1 MPHGAQRLNAVTHMA
16 APYRMLWPFVLLP
29 FVMTG
34 TLSQPVGVFDS
45 GVGGLSVLR
54 QIRLLLPAE
63 DLLYVADTAWV
74 PYGPRPPEQIR
85 ERSRVITR
93 WLLAQG
99 AKAVVV
105 ACNTATAA
113 AVAGLREEFT
123 LPVIGMEPAVKP
135 AAAATRNGT
144 VGVLATAGTLKSTR
158 FAALLARFAENVEVI
173 SRPSPELVG
182 LVEHG
187 DLDSEHARAVVRT
200 CVAPLLERG
209 VDTLILGCTHFPPL
223 RPLIEAAAGPGVAVI
238 DTGGAVAR
246 QVRRR
251 LAEAGRLRATPP
263 PGRVRILT
271 TGPVKPA
278 LPAIRAIWGEDPVP
292 EVVVL

>member
-1 MPHGAQRLNAVTHMA
+1 MPYAMSFDACHDWMN
-16 APYRMLWPFVLLP
+16 
-29 FVMTG
+29 G

-63 DLLYVADTAWV
+63 DLIYVADTAWV

-85 ERSRVITR
+85 ERSHTITR
-93 WLLAQG
+93 WLFEQG

-113 AVAGLREEFT
+113 AVASLRETFH
-123 LPVIGMEPAVKP
+123 PPIIGMEPAVKP
-135 AAAATRNGT
+135 AAAASRNGL
-144 VGVLATAGTLKSTR
+144 VGVLATAGTLSSTR
-158 FAALLARFAENVEVI
+158 FAALLERFAGNVEVI
-173 SRPSPELVG
+173 SRPSPELVE
-182 LVEHG
+182 LVERG
-187 DLDSEHARAVVRT
+187 DIHSPHARAVVQT
-200 CVAPLLERG
+200 CVAPLLEQG

-223 RPLIEAAAGPGVAVI
+223 RPLIEVVAGPQVAII

-246 QVRRR
+246 QLQRR
-251 LAEAGRLRATPP
+251 LDETGRLRPDNT

-271 TGPVKPA
+271 TGPVEPA
-278 LPAIRAIWGEDPVP
+278 LPAIRAIWGPDPVP
-292 EVVVL
+292 EAVAL

>member
-1 MPHGAQRLNAVTHMA
+1 MN
-16 APYRMLWPFVLLP
+16 
-29 FVMTG
+29 G
-34 TLSQPVGVFDS
+34 TLSRPVGVFDS

-85 ERSRVITR
+85 ERSRAITG
-93 WLLAQG
+93 WLIGQG

-123 LPVIGMEPAVKP
+123 LPIIGMEPAVKL
-135 AAAATRNGT
+135 AAAASRNGV
-144 VGVLATAGTLKSTR
+144 VGVLATAGTLRSTR

-173 SRPSPELVG
+173 SRPSPELVE
-182 LVEHG
+182 LVERG
-187 DLDSEHARAVVRT
+187 DIESDHARAVVRA

-223 RPLIEAAAGPGVAVI
+223 RPLIEAAAGPQVAVI

-246 QVRRR
+246 QVQRR
-251 LAEAGRLRATPP
+251 LAEAGQLRVATH

-292 EVVVL
+292 EALTL